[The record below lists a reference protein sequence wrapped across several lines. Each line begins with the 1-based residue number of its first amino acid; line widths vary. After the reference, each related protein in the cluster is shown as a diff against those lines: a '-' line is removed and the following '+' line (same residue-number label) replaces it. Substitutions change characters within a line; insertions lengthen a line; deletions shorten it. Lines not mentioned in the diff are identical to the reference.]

1 MKNRIILYNTLIFLI
16 LLFILEITFRI
27 LGFGYE
33 NAPLENDNYLHH
45 KNPTNYSFKCYTP
58 SKEYGGHNI
67 YLDSIG
73 RRTNK
78 NKQINSKNEELWF
91 FGDSFT
97 AAFQVD
103 WQNSFVGI
111 LDSITEYNAKNF
123 AVSSYSPLL
132 YYLQLKLHLQNK
144 QKPKKIFIQLYSND
158 VQGDKM
164 YTKNS
169 NFENNT
175 PIACIGE
182 NPNYLIRYLRK
193 FYIMR
198 VLRKAQ
204 VTLKYIFSKRKKELR
219 INEHVEFA
227 NESNPNSQFYKNIL
241 RIKTLLDEQKIEYY
255 FYTIPSKYACIS
267 GDWQSINFATSMNIY
282 FETNN
287 IPFIDLNAA
296 FKSHSQNVNLFYNE
310 DIHCNENGNALIAN
324 VLMSKLQ

>member
-1 MKNRIILYNTLIFLI
+1 MYI
-16 LLFILEITFRI
+16 
-27 LGFGYE
+27 
-33 NAPLENDNYLHH
+33 
-45 KNPTNYSFKCYTP
+45 
-58 SKEYGGHNI
+58 
-67 YLDSIG
+67 
-73 RRTNK
+73 
-78 NKQINSKNEELWF
+78 
-91 FGDSFT
+91 
-97 AAFQVD
+97 
-103 WQNSFVGI
+103 
-111 LDSITEYNAKNF
+111 
-123 AVSSYSPLL
+123 
-132 YYLQLKLHLQNK
+132 
-144 QKPKKIFIQLYSND
+144 KK
-158 VQGDKM
+158 
-164 YTKNS
+164 S

-255 FYTIPSKYACIS
+255 FYAIPSKYACIS
-267 GDWQSINFATSMNIY
+267 RDWQSINFATSMNIY
-282 FETNN
+282 FETNS